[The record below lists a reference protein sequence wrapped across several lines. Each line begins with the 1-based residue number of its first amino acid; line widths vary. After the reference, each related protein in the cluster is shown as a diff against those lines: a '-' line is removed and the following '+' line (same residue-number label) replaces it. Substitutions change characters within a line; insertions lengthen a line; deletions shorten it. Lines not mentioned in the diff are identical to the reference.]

1 MNEYEILALAIEI
14 AKRTKT
20 NNVDKQQENKKHQEE
35 EQEDGQKG
43 KAWNH
48 FVMST
53 NQNNISYVSHLTPT
67 DANWVRIA
75 VGVSIAIQIWIEI
88 ERRTLRMV
96 NRAKY
101 NWK

>member
-43 KAWNH
+43 KA
-48 FVMST
+48 
-53 NQNNISYVSHLTPT
+53 
-67 DANWVRIA
+67 
-75 VGVSIAIQIWIEI
+75 
-88 ERRTLRMV
+88 
-96 NRAKY
+96 
-101 NWK
+101 